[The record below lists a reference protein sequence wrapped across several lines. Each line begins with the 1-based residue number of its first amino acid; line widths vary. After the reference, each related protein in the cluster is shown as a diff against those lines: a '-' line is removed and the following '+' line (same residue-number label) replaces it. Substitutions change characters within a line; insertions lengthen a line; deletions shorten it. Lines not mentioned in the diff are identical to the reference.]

1 MDSPSTA
8 HQELLATAADSRA
21 RFVEARLVGWIA
33 AARSPDAPPFDGS
46 VRLSDLG
53 VDSLQLVDIKFELD
67 QLVGTELDIGL
78 FIKNPTLRELT
89 QESLRVSGL

>member
-8 HQELLATAADSRA
+8 HQELLRIAADSRA

-33 AARSPDAPPFDGS
+33 AARAPDAPPFDGL
-46 VRLSDLG
+46 VQLSDLG

-78 FIKNPTLRELT
+78 FIKNPTLRELA
-89 QESLRVSGL
+89 QGSLRASGL